1 MKRNEWD
8 FEQDLADSKRMLQHA
23 ARSEEEEAFTL
34 EAILAEF
41 GDGKKK
47 PSEPEPTP
55 EPVAEPE
62 PEPVPEP
69 EEPEPAP
76 EPVSEPEEPEPE
88 SAGANSMSLEQVLS
102 QTVNAALQEEE
113 AARPAPKKSLF
124 RRKKP
129 KAGKPKKGADDTDDA
144 DDTERLA
151 PPPAPEPEEPDEP
164 DPPIEQTEAEY
175 LELHEFSRRSAVCAL
190 VTAGLMWGA
199 LLLEHFG
206 LMPALYHEEPM
217 LHLLPYLIG
226 EALVCVLGRD
236 VFVYAAEQLARGRVS
251 YELSAALTA
260 LVTLVDGVLA
270 YCYPA
275 RMTLSLPPLCGM
287 GALGM
292 AFALLGRSLL
302 FESCADGFRVAGM
315 GEPAYMV
322 SETAGGAAKRPGSLE
337 GFTCLTEKDDPAT
350 RWQMLVLPL
359 VLVASGVFAALAAV
373 QRGSWALFSWNWSV
387 TLSAANVPA
396 LALVYA
402 LPLCKLSRRV
412 FKSGCAVAGWEGA
425 QRMSR
430 SNCIILTDGDLFPPG
445 TIGLNG
451 LKIFGEESGKV
462 ISYAASMAHAS
473 RSGLERLF
481 DELLQSE
488 GAPLHEV
495 EDLDFIESGGVCG
508 RIRGETVLFGTED
521 FMRRQGVTLPQSI
534 ELKTGVFLAVDGAL
548 IAVFAVKYRAAET
561 VDWALHALKR
571 GGVTPVLA
579 VRDGN
584 ITPALL
590 KRKFDTDARA
600 VYPKISTRLALSEPD
615 GGGAPLAL
623 LLREGLMPF
632 AEAVLGS
639 KRLVRAVRAGN
650 AISLVGS
657 VVGVQLGYYLTSAGA
672 YSVLTAAA
680 LLAFALLW
688 TLAALVEALFL
699 DRY

>member
-1 MKRNEWD
+1 MKHNNEWD
-8 FEQDLADSKRMLQHA
+8 FEKTLVDSKLLLQHA
-23 ARSEEEEAFTL
+23 ARSTEEEELSL

-41 GDGKKK
+41 GGGKKK
-47 PSEPEPTP
+47 ES
-55 EPVAEPE
+55 AAPE

-69 EEPEPAP
+69 ESEPASEPEP
-76 EPVSEPEEPEPE
+76 EPEPEPE
-88 SAGANSMSLEQVLS
+88 SEPERGGMSLEQVLS
-102 QTVNAALQEEE
+102 QTVSAALQEEE
-113 AARPAPKKSLF
+113 QARPAPKKGLF
-124 RRKKP
+124 RGR
-129 KAGKPKKGADDTDDA
+129 KGAKPPKTEE
-144 DDTERLA
+144 DTERLYQ
-151 PPPAPEPEEPDEP
+151 PPEPEEPPEHEEP
-164 DPPIEQTEAEY
+164 EPPIEQTEAEY
-175 LELHEFSRRSAVCAL
+175 LELYELSRRSAVCAL
-190 VTAGLMWGA
+190 VTATLMWGA

-206 LMPALYHEEPM
+206 LMPALYREEPM
-217 LHLLPYLIG
+217 LHLLPYLIAS
-226 EALVCVLGRD
+226 ALVCVLGRD
-236 VFVYAAEQLARGRVS
+236 VFVYAAEQVARGRAT
-251 YELSAALTA
+251 YELAAALTA
-260 LVTLVDGVLA
+260 LVTLADGVLA

-275 RMTLSLPPLCGM
+275 RMALSLPPLCGV

-302 FESCADGFRVAGM
+302 FESGENAFRVAGM

-322 SETAGGAAKRPGSLE
+322 SETAGGAAKQPGKTA
-337 GFTCLTEKDDPAT
+337 GFTRLAEKDDPAT
-350 RWQMLVLPL
+350 RWQALVLPL
-359 VLVASGVFAALAAV
+359 VLVASGVFAALSAV

-396 LALVYA
+396 LALAYS
-402 LPLCKLSRRV
+402 LPLAKLSRRV
-412 FKSGCAVAGWEGA
+412 FKSGGAVAGWHGA

-445 TIGLNG
+445 TVGLNG

-462 ISYAASMAHAS
+462 ISYAASMAHATH
-473 RSGLERLF
+473 SGLERLF

-488 GAPLHEV
+488 GAPLHAV
-495 EDLDFIESGGVCG
+495 EELDFLESGGVCG

-521 FMRRQGVTLPQSI
+521 FMRRQSVTLPKSI
-534 ELKTGVFLAVDGAL
+534 ELKTGVYLAVDGAL

-561 VDWALHALKR
+561 VDWALHALRR

-600 VYPKISTRLALSEPD
+600 VYPKIGTRLALSESD

-632 AEAVLGS
+632 AEVVLGS
-639 KRLVRAVRAGN
+639 KRLVRAVRVAN
-650 AISLVGS
+650 VVSLIGS
-657 VVGVQLGYYLTSAGA
+657 VVGVQLGYYLTAAGA
-672 YSVLTAAA
+672 YSVLTGAA
-680 LLAFALLW
+680 LLAFSLLW

>member
-8 FEQDLADSKRMLQHA
+8 FEQDLADSKLMLQHA

-41 GDGKKK
+41 GSGKKK
-47 PSEPEPTP
+47 PPEPEPISEPKHEPKP
-55 EPVAEPE
+55 EPKPEPE
-62 PEPVPEP
+62 PEF
-69 EEPEPAP
+69 EPEPFPKPETKP
-76 EPVSEPEEPEPE
+76 EPEPEPE
-88 SAGANSMSLEQVLS
+88 SAGASSMSLEQVLS
-102 QTVNAALQEEE
+102 QTVNAALEEEE
-113 AARPAPKKSLF
+113 AARPAPKRSLF

-129 KAGKPKKGADDTDDA
+129 KAAKREEDDA

-164 DPPIEQTEAEY
+164 EPPIEQTEAEY
-175 LELHEFSRRSAVCAL
+175 LELHELSQRAAVCAL
-190 VTAGLMWGA
+190 VTTGLMWGA

-275 RMTLSLPPLCGM
+275 RMALSLPPLCGM

-292 AFALLGRSLL
+292 AFAMLGRSLL
-302 FESCADGFRVAGM
+302 FESCANGFRVAGM

-322 SETAGGAAKRPGSLE
+322 SETAGGAAKRPGSLK
-337 GFTCLTEKDDPAT
+337 GFTRLTEKDDPAT
-350 RWQMLVLPL
+350 RWQALVLPL

-495 EDLDFIESGGVCG
+495 EELDFLESGGVCG

-521 FMRRQGVTLPQSI
+521 FMRRQSVTLPQNI

-600 VYPKISTRLALSEPD
+600 VYPKIGTRLALSEPD

-650 AISLVGS
+650 VLSLIGS

-688 TLAALVEALFL
+688 TLAALLEALFL